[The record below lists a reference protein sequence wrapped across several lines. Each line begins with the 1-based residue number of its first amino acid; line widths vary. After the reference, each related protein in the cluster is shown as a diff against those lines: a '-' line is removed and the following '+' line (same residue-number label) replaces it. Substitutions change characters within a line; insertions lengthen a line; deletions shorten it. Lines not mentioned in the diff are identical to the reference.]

1 MRELSKLDRKI
12 IDRIID
18 AYNKRDLQDLQ
29 VARLLRKELEVF
41 AIEWEIL
48 PYNISIYAP
57 RSNGKPDFART
68 ETNFFDICNFLYL
81 IEELH

>member
-48 PYNISIYAP
+48 P
-57 RSNGKPDFART
+57 
-68 ETNFFDICNFLYL
+68 
-81 IEELH
+81 